1 MTAKSPR
8 TAKLRPQESR
18 VYKIIYSYVDEKS
31 DALVKSLKIMVGAK
45 GFEPSTSWSR
55 TRRASQAALRPDG
68 GDLATRVVQDRVEE
82 NADDCSFDVG
92 VCELL
97 DGPRNATERW

>member
-1 MTAKSPR
+1 
-8 TAKLRPQESR
+8 
-18 VYKIIYSYVDEKS
+18 
-31 DALVKSLKIMVGAK
+31 
-45 GFEPSTSWSR
+45 
-55 TRRASQAALRPDG
+55 
-68 GDLATRVVQDRVEE
+68 LATRVVQDRVEE